1 MKGQIIL
8 LIDCHTHT
16 HNSSDA
22 ENDTVKERCEKA
34 IELGLYAMAI
44 TDHCEANR
52 FYSKEYYNITETSV
66 NNEYNYKRSYEES
79 VAETTAVKEEYKNKL
94 NLICGI
100 ELGQATSN
108 DNVAD
113 IIYNDKRIDFIIG
126 SMHELPGHEDFYFLD
141 YSKENVPKLMEE
153 NFKEIYKLCKQNKF
167 DVLGHLTYALRYIEG
182 DQKIKVNISEYKD
195 MIAEI
200 FKEIIKNGK
209 GIEINTSGLRQ
220 AYGKTFPSLEYIK
233 LYKDLG
239 GKIITFGSD
248 SHSNADLG
256 AGISQGI
263 KIAKQAG
270 FEKTAYYMNHNPYFI
285 EI

>member
-1 MKGQIIL
+1 ML
-8 LIDCHTHT
+8 TDCHTHT
-16 HNSSDA
+16 HNSFDA
-22 ENDTVKERCEKA
+22 DKDTVKQRCEKA
-34 IELGLYAMAI
+34 VELGLYAMAI

-52 FYSKEYYNITETSV
+52 FYPKEYYNITENSV
-66 NNEYNYKRSYEES
+66 NNEYNYKSAYENS
-79 VAETTAVKEEYKNKL
+79 VAETTELKEEYKNKF

-100 ELGQATSN
+100 ELGQATADEDVS
-108 DNVAD
+108 D
-113 IIYNDKRIDFIIG
+113 IIFNDKRVDFIIG

-153 NFKEIYKLCKQNKF
+153 NFNEIYKLCKQNKF

-182 DQKIKVNISEYKD
+182 EQKIKVDILKYKD
-195 MIAEI
+195 IIAEI
-200 FKEIIKNGK
+200 FTEIIKNGK

-220 AYGKTFPSLEYIK
+220 KYGKTFPSIEYIE

-248 SHSNADLG
+248 SHSTADLG
-256 AGISQGI
+256 AGISESI
-263 KIAKQAG
+263 EIAKKAG
-270 FEKTAYYMNHNPYFI
+270 FENAAYYINHDPHFI

>member
-1 MKGQIIL
+1 MI
-8 LIDCHTHT
+8 IDCHTHT
-16 HNSSDA
+16 HNSFDA
-22 ENDTVKERCEKA
+22 ENETVKERCEKA
-34 IELGLYAMAI
+34 IELGLFAMAI

-52 FYSKEYYNITETSV
+52 FFSKEYYNITNDSV
-66 NNEYNYKRSYEES
+66 NDEYNYKKAYENS
-79 VAETTAVKEEYKNKL
+79 VSETIALKEEYKNKF

-100 ELGQATSN
+100 ELGQGTSD
-108 DNVAD
+108 DNVSD
-113 IIYNDKRIDFIIG
+113 IICNDKRIDFIIG

-182 DQKIKVNISEYKD
+182 EQKIRVDILKYKD

-200 FKEIIKNGK
+200 FNEIIKNGK

-220 AYGKTFPSLEYIK
+220 AYGKTFPSFEYIQ

-248 SHSNADLG
+248 CHSTADLG
-256 AGISQGI
+256 AGILQGI
-263 KIAKQAG
+263 EIAKRAG
-270 FEKTAYYMNHNPYFI
+270 FEKAAYYINHEPYFI